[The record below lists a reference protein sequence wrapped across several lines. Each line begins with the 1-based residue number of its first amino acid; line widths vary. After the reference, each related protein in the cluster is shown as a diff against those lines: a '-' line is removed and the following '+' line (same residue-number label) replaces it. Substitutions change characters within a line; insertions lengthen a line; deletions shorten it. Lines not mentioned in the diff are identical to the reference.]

1 MDKWSVAADVVSGV
15 GQDSGGGDHVVFE
28 GVSMAFGNRRV
39 LQNLSCSF
47 PREKISVVL
56 GGSGSGKTTILRL
69 IGGLVRPAS
78 GRVVVDG
85 DDITRMPERELYRVR
100 DKLGMVFQ
108 SGALLDSL
116 TVFDN
121 VAFPLRE
128 RRKLSEE
135 EIAKRVR
142 ARLRSVGLHDAES
155 LLPSQLSGGMVKRVA
170 LARALI
176 GDPVIVLIDE
186 PFSGLDPVTV
196 KLIEA
201 LFVRINR
208 ETEMTMIMSSHHIPT
223 TMRMAHKVVM
233 MLQGDVIQGR
243 PDTLARSRDA
253 RIRRFL
259 TEEVDVGDVL
269 ERPEQYEVEAGT
281 AERREA

>member
-1 MDKWSVAADVVSGV
+1 
-15 GQDSGGGDHVVFE
+15 
-28 GVSMAFGNRRV
+28 
-39 LQNLSCSF
+39 
-47 PREKISVVL
+47 
-56 GGSGSGKTTILRL
+56 
-69 IGGLVRPAS
+69 
-78 GRVVVDG
+78 
-85 DDITRMPERELYRVR
+85 MPERELYRVR

-108 SGALLDSL
+108 SGALLDSM

-128 RRKLSEE
+128 RATLSEDQ
-135 EIAKRVR
+135 IAARVR

-155 LLPSQLSGGMVKRVA
+155 LLPSELSGGMVKRVA

-201 LFVRINR
+201 LFVKINR
-208 ETEMTMIMSSHHIPT
+208 ETDMTMIMSSHHIPT

-233 MLQGDVIQGR
+233 ILQGDVIQGR
-243 PDTLARSRDA
+243 PEALTRSRDA
-253 RIRRFL
+253 RVRRFL
-259 TEEVDVGDVL
+259 TEEVDVGDVF
-269 ERPEQYEVEAGT
+269 ERIEQYETEVVSP
-281 AERREA
+281 ERRGG